1 MACEGLTH
9 PTGTQSSDKVA
20 SGMATGMTRRYRLP
34 EGSHRLQGQDGLCV
48 QQRCPL
54 LGVFFSAS
62 SSLTLPLGG
71 RVLPPHLGPGG
82 AATAPS

>member
-20 SGMATGMTRRYRLP
+20 SGMATGMTGRYRLP
-34 EGSHRLQGQDGLCV
+34 EGSHGLQGQDGLCM

-62 SSLTLPLGG
+62 SSLTLPLRGEG
-71 RVLPPHLGPGG
+71 ASPPPGPQGSSDR
-82 AATAPS
+82 P